1 MWNCRDPSQDD
12 RKLISEFL
20 DAYYGKAAPF
30 VRLYMDTMHGSIS
43 DTNFWM
49 GEGFPLDAAFLT
61 PIALLTS
68 ATAFVDGRATVTGLE
83 LERLNRA
90 AMAVYYPI
98 LMRWAELRSFAQAES
113 MHWPLEPTIEGAF
126 DAFASAFN
134 ATTAAYCGDSAHC
147 VAPAF
152 REGATGSSL
161 LLQLQRGG
169 PGNMGIPQTL
179 EPSHL
184 RMPCQSNWDAP
195 GGIGR
200 PLVGA
205 CISSP
210 HRDRSDAPARGR
222 SLGGE

>member
-1 MWNCRDPSQDD
+1 LWNCRDPSQDD

-161 LLQLQRGG
+161 LLQLQQQLVY
-169 PGNMGIPQTL
+169 P
-179 EPSHL
+179 H
-184 RMPCQSNWDAP
+184 
-195 GGIGR
+195 
-200 PLVGA
+200 PLVSCCEIVLICQAGLGTAMGKLTLFWERSRLTGA
-205 CISSP
+205 GSQP
-210 HRDRSDAPARGR
+210 T
-222 SLGGE
+222 L